1 MRLFSSRFLPSV
13 ALLGLALSLASP
25 CAFATRQITD
35 QLGRQVTIPDQ
46 VDRVVVLQHQTLN
59 LLVQLD
65 ATKDI
70 VGADKQVQLRLTG
83 LEEVGRHQQQA

>member
-1 MRLFSSRFLPSV
+1 MHALSSRFLPSL
-13 ALLGLALSLASP
+13 ALLGLALSFASP
-25 CAFATRQITD
+25 SALAARQITD
-35 QLGRQVTIPDQ
+35 QLGRQVTIPDN

-70 VGADKQVQLRLTG
+70 VGVLNNWAAVMRALR
-83 LEEVGRHQQQA
+83 QSF